1 MTHDGSGER
10 NHEAQRAEQANS
22 HWDNGIRGF
31 LRRLWEFL
39 RRLALRFQQDRGPQL
54 AAGLSYAS
62 LLALVPLFAISL
74 ALLTAFP
81 AFESAQVQLKTFI
94 FDALPPNQAMRA
106 AEELDRLLSNVSRLT
121 GPGILG
127 LSVTALLLL
136 SNIHASLNAIWRVRE
151 PRPLSLQLLVYWAL
165 LTLGPLL
172 FGASIS
178 VSSVAFAP
186 IQEFLGL
193 GGEFSRVASRLLALI
208 LAITGFSVLYLVVP
222 NRPVSISSA
231 LTGGIVAG
239 VGFETLKFGFG
250 LYISNFP
257 SYEVV
262 YGALSTLPIL
272 LLWIY
277 LVWIVILIGAEVA
290 AALPEWRAAR
300 LRGFEDCGP
309 MDRLPLAL
317 ALLHRLSIAQ
327 LEEGPLRRFELTV
340 DLPMPPGEVDIVL
353 DQLRRCG
360 LVDTTAGARWL
371 LARDLSTFTL
381 RDLLEALELAL
392 EQGRHWPD
400 PVPAMLAQVRTGV
413 TGQLDVTLDRLVRP
427 GQVAPLAETLSAPDN
442 EGEGSEPLR
451 RLPLVP

>member
-1 MTHDGSGER
+1 MNQNEKRERSDGVAADRPSMGER
-10 NHEAQRAEQANS
+10 S
-22 HWDNGIRGF
+22 KVF
-31 LRRLWEFL
+31 LRRLGEFL
-39 RRLALRFQQDRGPQL
+39 RRLLLRFQQDRGAQL

-81 AFESAQVQLKTFI
+81 AFESAQEQLKTFI
-94 FDALPPNQAMRA
+94 FDALPPNQALRA

-178 VSSVAFAP
+178 VSGMAFEP

-193 GGEFSRVASRLLALI
+193 TGEVTRVASRLVALAL
-208 LAITGFSVLYLVVP
+208 AIAGFSVLYLVVP
-222 NRPVSISSA
+222 NRPVRFSSA

-239 VGFETLKFGFG
+239 VGFELLKFGFG

-257 SYEVV
+257 SYEIV

-277 LVWIVILIGAEVA
+277 LVWIVILLGAEVA

-317 ALLHRLSIAQ
+317 ALLHRLAVAQ
-327 LEEGPLRRFELTV
+327 QDTGPLRRLDLTV

-353 DQLRRCG
+353 DQLRGCG
-360 LVDTTAGARWL
+360 LVATTAGARWL
-371 LARDLSTFTL
+371 LARDLSTYTL
-381 RDLLEALELAL
+381 RDLLEALELSL

-413 TGQLDVTLDRLVRP
+413 TGQLDVTLDRLVLP
-427 GQVAPLAETLSAPDN
+427 GQVVARPDAPAVSDKPND
-442 EGEGSEPLR
+442 GSGSLR
-451 RLPLVP
+451 RLPSTS